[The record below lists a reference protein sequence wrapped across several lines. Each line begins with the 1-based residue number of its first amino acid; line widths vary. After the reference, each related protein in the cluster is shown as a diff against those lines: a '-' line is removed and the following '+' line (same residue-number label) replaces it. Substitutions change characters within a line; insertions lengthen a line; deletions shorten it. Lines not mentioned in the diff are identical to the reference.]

1 MFSFE
6 RLVST
11 SCKKVVSEQVSQ
23 ELQQNINVSSGIIKL

>member
-11 SCKKVVSEQVSQ
+11 LKVVSEQVSQ
-23 ELQQNINVSSGIIKL
+23 ELQQNINVSSGILKL